1 MRILFAVLALAA
13 AAQSPKTGPAVGQR
27 IPSFSLIDQHGNR
40 QTFDS
45 LKGRKGLIL
54 TFVRSADW

>member
-1 MRILFAVLALAA
+1 MRILLALLALAA
-13 AAQSPKTGPAVGQR
+13 AAQSPKTGPAMGRR
-27 IPSFSLIDQHGNR
+27 IPSFTLKDQSGVA